1 MITYTMYL
9 RRDAEARPDFEPV
22 ICANDADA
30 IRKARALLQARPG
43 VKAVDVYFGD
53 QLLVTVS

>member
-9 RRDAEARPDFEPV
+9 RRDGEIGPEFEPV

-30 IRKARALLQARPG
+30 IRKARELLNTRFD
-43 VKAVDVYFGD
+43 VESVDVYFGD

>member
-9 RRDAEARPDFEPV
+9 RQADEGPPDFEPV

-30 IRKARALLQARPG
+30 IRKARELLNSRPG
-43 VKAVDVYFGD
+43 VESVDVYFGD

>member
-9 RRDAEARPDFEPV
+9 ERAGGDQRDFEPV
-22 ICANDADA
+22 LCANDADA
-30 IRKARALLQARPG
+30 IRKAREILAARPE
-43 VKAVDVYFGD
+43 VTAVDVFFGE